1 MSCRDT
7 AGHFGFMDLEG
18 FEPLTSR
25 MRTERSPM
33 RTLKKPPKDKTFL
46 LKNGKKHR
54 RNAGFRTSIAFGKKL
69 PFLLQC
75 KKSHTSGEMR
85 FRCDLN
91 GRPSEYFL
99 RIMHRMGMIQI
110 ISLVR

>member
-33 RTLKKPPKDKTFL
+33 RTLKKPPKNRTFL
-46 LKNGKKHR
+46 CETAKKYR
-54 RNAGFRTSIAFGKKL
+54 RNAGFQTSITFEKKL

-75 KKSHTSGEMR
+75 KKVTLQEGCAS
-85 FRCDLN
+85 DA
-91 GRPSEYFL
+91 
-99 RIMHRMGMIQI
+99 I
-110 ISLVR
+110 